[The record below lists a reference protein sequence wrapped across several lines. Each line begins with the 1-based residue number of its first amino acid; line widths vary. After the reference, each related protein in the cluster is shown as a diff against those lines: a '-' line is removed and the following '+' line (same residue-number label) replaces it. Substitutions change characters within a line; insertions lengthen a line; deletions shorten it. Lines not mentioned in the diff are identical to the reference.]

1 MKHANQGSKATS
13 MGPGP
18 YHFHMPKSA
27 RGLNSGEH
35 KSKHEPQHFSFKN
48 VLGIDNENL
57 RYSENE
63 LDDDSVISSED
74 DKQENV
80 KSSQQDL
87 LMKGK

>member
-1 MKHANQGSKATS
+1 M
-13 MGPGP
+13 
-18 YHFHMPKSA
+18 
-27 RGLNSGEH
+27 
-35 KSKHEPQHFSFKN
+35 
-48 VLGIDNENL
+48 GIDNENL

-87 LMKGK
+87 LLKGK

>member
-1 MKHANQGSKATS
+1 M
-13 MGPGP
+13 
-18 YHFHMPKSA
+18 
-27 RGLNSGEH
+27 
-35 KSKHEPQHFSFKN
+35 
-48 VLGIDNENL
+48 GIDNENL